1 MYDDYD
7 LDYTLTNDYAYDLDE
22 MYETYMQSYALDTQ
36 ALDSYDEDD
45 YTRDALDYDA
55 LAYKHYAWYNLVHTA
70 RESCTLT
77 WSHKNA

>member
-7 LDYTLTNDYAYDLDE
+7 LDYTFSNDHTYDLDE
-22 MYETYMQSYALDTQ
+22 MYETYMQSYALDAQ

-55 LAYKHYAWYNLVHTA
+55 LAYKHYA
-70 RESCTLT
+70 
-77 WSHKNA
+77 